1 MGHAVV
7 VGAGVG
13 GLAAAVGLRRRGWDV
28 VVLERA
34 PRIAPVGAGLTLMAN
49 GLNAL
54 DALGV
59 GPAVRAAVPPLEAM
73 TFRSRDG
80 RALARVPVPARA
92 PSFGVHRAT
101 LHRLLVDALPDGAL
115 RLGAEVTD
123 VVGGVRPEVTYR
135 SPDGAT
141 TTLTADLLVG
151 ADGLRSPVRGA
162 VWPEARATA
171 AVGST
176 AWRGVTRAP
185 TAVRGT
191 TAPHGPTTPPAPLRE
206 AAASREAEVSWAPGT
221 EVGLVP
227 LEDGRVYWYVS
238 VTNDRIGPPQPG
250 AEHAV
255 ARALVDGWY
264 PAVVEAVEDTD
275 PDAVLRTG
283 LRHLRPGP
291 APWARGAVALLG
303 DAAHCMPP
311 YLGQGAN
318 QALEDAVELAAV
330 VGPDDDVPAALA
342 AYDRRRRPRATRVAR
357 AAVRAGRLGQ
367 QVRTPAV
374 VALRE
379 QALALAPDRLVGV
392 ALGGA
397 GVGGRRWH
405 APEVPV
411 RDPAV

>member
-1 MGHAVV
+1 MGRAVV
-7 VGAGVG
+7 VGAGIG
-13 GLAAAVGLRRRGWDV
+13 GLAAAVGLGRRGWDV

-49 GLNAL
+49 GLAAL
-54 DALGV
+54 DAIGV

-73 TFRSRDG
+73 TFRSRAG
-80 RALARVPVPARA
+80 RVLTRVPVPAGA

-101 LHRLLVDALPDGAL
+101 LHRLLADALPDGVL
-115 RLGAEVTD
+115 LLGAEVTD
-123 VVGGVRPEVTYR
+123 VVGGDRPEVAWR

-141 TTLTADLLVG
+141 TTLTADVLVG
-151 ADGLRSPVRGA
+151 ADGLRSVVRGA

-176 AWRGVTRAP
+176 AWRGVTRTP
-185 TAVRGT
+185 TALRG
-191 TAPHGPTTPPAPLRE
+191 ADAL
-206 AAASREAEVSWAPGT
+206 REAEVSWAPGT

-238 VTNDRIGPPQPG
+238 VTNDRVGPPEPG
-250 AEHAV
+250 AEHPV

-264 PAVVEAVEDTD
+264 PAVLEAVEGTD

-283 LRHLRPGP
+283 LRHLSPGP

-303 DAAHCMPP
+303 DAAHSMPP

-318 QALEDAVELAAV
+318 QALEDAAVLAAV
-330 VGPDDDVPAALA
+330 LGPDDDVPAALA
-342 AYDRRRRPRATRVAR
+342 EYDRRRRPRATRVAR
-357 AAVRAGRLGQ
+357 AAVRAGRRGQ
-367 QVRTPAV
+367 QVRSPAA

-379 QALALAPDRLVGV
+379 QALALTPDRLV
-392 ALGGA
+392 ALGVSA
-397 GVGGRRWH
+397 GPGGGRWR

-411 RDPAV
+411 RNPAV